1 MGFDWGGFQDD
12 GFYKRLQEIALQDR
26 QMMEDSLKNMER
38 KREREQLLDGA
49 LTGIRDNTEYLKR
62 LEELSRI
69 ADAAQLRASLAQKAA
84 ESAEKDAKDA
94 KRSARISN
102 WISFG
107 SMLIALAALLRDFLS

>member
-12 GFYKRLQEIALQDR
+12 GFYKRLQEISLQNR
-26 QMMEDSLKNMER
+26 QMMEDGLKNMER

-69 ADAAQLRASLAQKAA
+69 ADAADLRAKLAQDDARKAK
-84 ESAEKDAKDA
+84 KDALFSKIL
-94 KRSARISN
+94 SILSLIVSIISV
-102 WISFG
+102 IVQ
-107 SMLIALAALLRDFLS
+107 FLTR